1 MKAKSDLE
9 EGWRHFIE
17 RLAHLKKSD
26 EVNDYL
32 DLFLTHAERRHL
44 GLRFLIIQEL
54 VKGEKTQRK
63 MAESLGVSIAKITR
77 GSNALKSISSKLRRF
92 LE

>member
-1 MKAKSDLE
+1 MKTKSDLE
-9 EGWRHFIE
+9 EGWWHFIE

-32 DLFLTHAERRHL
+32 DLFLTHSERRYL

-54 VKGEKTQRK
+54 VNGEKTQRE

-77 GSNALKSISSKLRRF
+77 GSNALKDISSKLRRF